1 MKRKIIVGVIA
12 TVVIIAA
19 AIFVG
24 CIEKKTPITPTETP
38 VLPLT
43 PMPTT
48 TPITSPIPTLPMPG
62 KWAASAEFGE
72 FEFVVNK
79 TGTGISSITYHFSNW
94 RCGGLRSQDLWTF
107 GESWHLSLMINS
119 L

>member
-43 PMPTT
+43 PMPNTNHFT
-48 TPITSPIPTLPMPG
+48 YTNPTDARQVG
-62 KWAASAEFGE
+62 R
-72 FEFVVNK
+72 
-79 TGTGISSITYHFSNW
+79 FSRIW
-94 RCGGLRSQDLWTF
+94 
-107 GESWHLSLMINS
+107 
-119 L
+119 